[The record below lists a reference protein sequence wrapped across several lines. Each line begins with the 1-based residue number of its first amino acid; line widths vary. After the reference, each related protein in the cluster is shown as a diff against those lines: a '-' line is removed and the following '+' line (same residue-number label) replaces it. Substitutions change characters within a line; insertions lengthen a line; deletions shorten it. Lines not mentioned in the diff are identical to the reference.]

1 MQRGLGAWVCIFL
14 LSTCF
19 ATSAAAQELGSTSAG
34 KDYAQRVCAA
44 CHDIE
49 KDDVALF
56 TDVPSF
62 QEIADTQGMSPR
74 ALRVWLQTSHPNMP
88 DIIIPADDMD
98 NVIAYIMSLKTPK

>member
-1 MQRGLGAWVCIFL
+1 MRRCLHALAWML
-14 LSTCF
+14 LL
-19 ATSAAAQELGSTSAG
+19 ATSTAAVELGSASAG

-74 ALRVWLQTSHPNMP
+74 ALRVWLQTSHPKMP
-88 DIIIPADDMD
+88 DLIIPADDMD
-98 NVIAYIMSLKTPK
+98 NVIAYIMSLKTPR

>member
-1 MQRGLGAWVCIFL
+1 MPRTFAVLACAL
-14 LSTCF
+14 LL
-19 ATSAAAQELGSTSAG
+19 AGNAAAVELGEKSAG
-34 KDYAQRVCAA
+34 QDYAKRVCAA

-49 KDDVALF
+49 KGDVALF

-88 DIIIPADDMD
+88 DLIIAPDDMD

>member
-1 MQRGLGAWVCIFL
+1 MQRRLGAWACIFL
-14 LSTCF
+14 L

-34 KDYAQRVCAA
+34 KDYAQRICAA

-49 KDDVALF
+49 KGDVALF

-74 ALRVWLQTSHPNMP
+74 ALRVWLQTSHPKMP
-88 DIIIPADDMD
+88 DLIIPADDMD
-98 NVIAYIMSLKTPK
+98 NVIAYIMSLRTPR

>member
-1 MQRGLGAWVCIFL
+1 MQRGLAAWTFL
-14 LSTCF
+14 LATSF
-19 ATSAAAQELGSTSAG
+19 ATSATAQELGSMNAG

-44 CHDIE
+44 CHDVE
-49 KDDVALF
+49 KGDVALF
-56 TDVPSF
+56 PDVPSF

-88 DIIIPADDMD
+88 DIIVPPADMD

>member
-1 MQRGLGAWVCIFL
+1 MPRSFGALTCAL
-14 LSTCF
+14 LFT
-19 ATSAAAQELGSTSAG
+19 TSAAAVELGSESAG
-34 KDYAQRVCAA
+34 KDYAQRICAA

-88 DIIIPADDMD
+88 DLIVPPDDMD
-98 NVIAYIMSLKTPK
+98 NVIAYIMSLRTPK